1 MNDMIKSIFL
11 LRSFTNALTNKST
24 ITVPKVPIIKKKGVK
39 NKRYKGN
46 KSTKC
51 GLVFLIEKLGI
62 DSFIPGI
69 KQKSKA
75 KRTIAIIAAD
85 SFLFKCMFIFLLLN
99 SVVVFVLL

>member
-11 LRSFTNALTNKST
+11 LRSFTKALTNKST
-24 ITVPKVPIIKKKGVK
+24 ITVPNVPIIKKKGVK

-46 KSTKC
+46 KSMKF

-69 KQKSKA
+69 KQKSKVKK
-75 KRTIAIIAAD
+75 KR
-85 SFLFKCMFIFLLLN
+85 SYN
-99 SVVVFVLL
+99 GG